1 VVIPLMLAAVAAT
14 QPSPDAMRWA
24 RAVAES
30 GTLASLL
37 PLIQQKELDEL
48 VAAHPELT
56 PKEKEALRAI
66 ALRVYQAGR
75 ERLIAGETLALARQ
89 LSVGDLR
96 EIAKFN
102 SSEAAA
108 RYRVALPK
116 VIAGTMQAM
125 AGMDYKRD
133 VLTAYCKDTGK
144 LCAK

>member
-1 VVIPLMLAAVAAT
+1 MILLALAAVAAA
-14 QPSPDAMRWA
+14 QPSPAAMRWA

-30 GTLASLL
+30 GTLATLL
-37 PLIQQKELDEL
+37 PLIQQKEVEEL
-48 VAAHPELT
+48 VAAHPELL
-56 PKEKEALRAI
+56 PKEKEALRAT

-75 ERLIAGETLALARQ
+75 ERLIAGETAALARQ
-89 LSVGDLR
+89 LSLEDLR

>member
-1 VVIPLMLAAVAAT
+1 MILLALAAAAA
-14 QPSPDAMRWA
+14 QPSPDALRWA

-30 GTLASLL
+30 GTLATLL
-37 PLIQQKELDEL
+37 PLIQQKEVDEL
-48 VAAHPELT
+48 VAAHPELS
-56 PKEKEALRAI
+56 PREKEALRAT
-66 ALRVYQAGR
+66 AFRVYQAGR

-89 LSVGDLR
+89 LSVEDLR
-96 EIAKFN
+96 EITKFN

-125 AGMDYKRD
+125 AGIDYKRD
-133 VLTAYCKDTGK
+133 VLTAYYKDTGK